1 MQLTTNQCHLLLS
14 MFNASIEH
22 AMKSGIPIGQEY
34 YEDIEIIK
42 NKLFTELQEAIE
54 RMEEMSFDLNY

>member
-1 MQLTTNQCHLLLS
+1 MQLTTKQCNLLLG
-14 MFNASIEH
+14 MLNASIEH

-42 NKLFTELQEAIE
+42 NKLYTEMQESIKRKNGGNE
-54 RMEEMSFDLNY
+54 L

>member
-1 MQLTTNQCHLLLS
+1 MQLTTKQCNLLLS
-14 MFNASIEH
+14 MFNASVEH

-42 NKLFTELQEAIE
+42 NKLYTEMQESVK
-54 RMEEMSFDLNY
+54 R